1 MNSAGGDVHSNRVA
15 HGQKYLGY
23 NVSNNQA
30 EYKGL
35 EAALDYLNAN
45 RISCNGLYLRGDS
58 EIVLKQLEGTYK
70 VRSRNIIGNY
80 TAVVNRLNQID
91 KQFVKYTH
99 VERSRNAVA
108 DDLANQAIVDLT
120 EYGVSG

>member
-15 HGQKYLGY
+15 HEQKYLGY

-80 TAVVNRLNQID
+80 NKSMTMNNKSFQIILIILSLN
-91 KQFVKYTH
+91 
-99 VERSRNAVA
+99 
-108 DDLANQAIVDLT
+108 L
-120 EYGVSG
+120 

>member
-1 MNSAGGDVHSNRVA
+1 M
-15 HGQKYLGY
+15 
-23 NVSNNQA
+23 
-30 EYKGL
+30 
-35 EAALDYLNAN
+35 DYLNAN

-80 TAVVNRLNQID
+80 IAVVNRLNQID

-108 DDLANQAIVDLT
+108 DGLANQAIADLA
-120 EYGVSG
+120 EYVSG